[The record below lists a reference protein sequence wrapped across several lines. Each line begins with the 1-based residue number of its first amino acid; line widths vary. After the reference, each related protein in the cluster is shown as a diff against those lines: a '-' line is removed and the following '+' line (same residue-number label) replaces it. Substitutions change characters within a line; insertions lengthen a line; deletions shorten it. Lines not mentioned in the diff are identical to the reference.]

1 MLQTYLQLTARRS
14 PDRVA
19 LVAGDCRMTYGELDA
34 QANRLARGLLD
45 VGVEPGDRVAV
56 YLDNRIEAV
65 VAIFGTLRAGAAFM
79 MINPG
84 TKAGK
89 FRSLLA
95 RSRASVLI
103 LPGAALPAI
112 ASTAEELEHL
122 RAIISIGAQG
132 NGHSGLRNLLDW
144 HGLIGAHSS
153 EPPQPKGIDSD
164 LASLLYTSGSTGEP
178 KGVMLTHLAF
188 ESAIESIV
196 TYLRL
201 TEADVIVNV
210 LPLSFSYGLT
220 QLFPAVRVGA
230 QLVLEKGM
238 AFPHDT
244 LRRMAAQKATGFAM
258 VPTIATLLLGLDLSQ
273 YDLSSLRYVTNAG
286 AGLPSE
292 LTRRFRAALPHVQL
306 YLMYGQS
313 ECLRAL
319 YLEPDQIDLRPDS
332 VGRGMPN
339 QELSLV
345 DERGEPVGPNVI
357 GELVVRGAHVMSGY
371 WELPAETAAKLR
383 PGRLPGER
391 VLHTGD
397 LFRRDEKGYFYFI
410 ARQDD
415 IIKSKGEKVSPRDVE
430 NAIYSLDGVLEV
442 AVVGV
447 PDPLLGS
454 AVKAVVVTRPGVVLL
469 ARDVQRHCAGL
480 LEDVMVPTV
489 VEFRDALPKN
499 ERGKIARREI
509 ESPMATREHF
519 GCP

>member
-1 MLQTYLQLTARRS
+1 MLHTYLQLTATRS

-19 LVAGDCRMTYGELDA
+19 VVAGDCRMTYGELEA

-65 VAIFGTLRAGAAFM
+65 VAIFGILRAGAAFM
-79 MINPG
+79 MINPS

-89 FRSLLA
+89 VRALLA
-95 RSRASVLI
+95 RSRARVLI
-103 LPGAALPAI
+103 LPGAALPVI
-112 ASTAEELEHL
+112 ASTADGLEHL

-132 NGHSGLRNLLDW
+132 GDRSGLPTLLDW

-153 EPPQPKGIDSD
+153 EPPPLRGIDRD

-188 ESAIESIV
+188 EAAVESIV
-196 TYLRL
+196 SYLHL
-201 TEADVIVNV
+201 SEADVIFNV
-210 LPLSFSYGLT
+210 LPLSFGYGLT
-220 QLFPAVRVGA
+220 QLFPAVRAGA
-230 QLVLEKGM
+230 RLVLEKSM
-238 AFPHDT
+238 SFPHET
-244 LRRMAAQKATGFAM
+244 LSRMAAQKATGFAM
-258 VPTIATLLLGLDLSQ
+258 VPTIATLMLGLDLSR

-286 AGLPSE
+286 AGLPPE

-306 YLMYGQS
+306 YLMYGQA

-339 QELSLV
+339 QELTLV
-345 DERGEPVGPNVI
+345 DERGKPVGPNVV

-383 PGRLPGER
+383 PGRVPGER

-397 LFRRDEKGYFYFI
+397 LFRRDEKGYFYFV

-415 IIKSKGEKVSPRDVE
+415 IIKSKGEKVSPREVE
-430 NAIYSLDGVLEV
+430 DAIYSLDGVLEV

-454 AVKAVVVTRPGVVLL
+454 AVKAVVVTRPSVVLL
-469 ARDVQRHCAGL
+469 ARDVQRHCASL
-480 LEDVMVPTV
+480 LEDFMVPTV
-489 VEFRDALPKN
+489 VEFRDELPKN
-499 ERGKIARREI
+499 ERGKIDRRELV
-509 ESPMATREHF
+509 SPIATEEHF